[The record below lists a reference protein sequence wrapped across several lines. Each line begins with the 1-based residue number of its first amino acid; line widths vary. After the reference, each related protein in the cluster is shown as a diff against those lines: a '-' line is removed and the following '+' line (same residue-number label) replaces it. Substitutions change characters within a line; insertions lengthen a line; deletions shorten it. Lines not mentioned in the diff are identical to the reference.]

1 MIFRAVTHQVN
12 FPENIKYTFSRN
24 AIYLFEMNS
33 PTKNGGGGVGGGG
46 GGVDLA
52 EFSLILIYPDI

>member
-33 PTKNGGGGVGGGG
+33 PTKKGGGGGGG

-52 EFSLILIYPDI
+52 EFCLILIYPDI